1 MMYDRALYE
10 TEDGMKGIRL
20 AVILGLII
28 GLMAAGSAQDGS
40 EIDPETMKLV
50 EKYREQNASMPKEVS
65 ALLPGYL
72 TATDSTWMVE
82 ETSKILL
89 QGTLQAD
96 NENAT
101 IDGKNV
107 NGVNYKIIVNVFN
120 MKSSAGKMTANSTLN
135 GLRKRGRE
143 EWAGQHKAE
152 NNGPDTSYAP
162 DKIAVQKGYILI
174 QKKFSAAHDDGE
186 GTVPAETTYC
196 GYLYMEVDNGLLTAE
211 IGELKDKTAVEKI
224 LKHTAAAATKIRWES
239 YFK

>member
-1 MMYDRALYE
+1 MYDRALYK
-10 TEDGMKGIRL
+10 TEDSMKCIRI
-20 AVILGLII
+20 AFMLGLFAV
-28 GLMAAGSAQDGS
+28 LVNAVSAQDGN

-50 EKYREQNASMPKEVS
+50 EKYRDQNANMPKEVS

-96 NENAT
+96 NENAI
-101 IDGKNV
+101 IDGKSID
-107 NGVNYKIIVNVFN
+107 GVKYKIIVNVFN

-152 NNGPDTSYAP
+152 KDGHETSYAP

-174 QKKFSAAHDDGE
+174 QKKFSAAHDEGE

-211 IGELKDKTAVEKI
+211 IGELKDRSAVEKI

>member
-1 MMYDRALYE
+1 M
-10 TEDGMKGIRL
+10 L
-20 AVILGLII
+20 AMTAGLIS
-28 GLMAAGSAQDGS
+28 AVSAQDGN
-40 EIDPETMKLV
+40 EIDPESMKLI
-50 EKYREQNASMPKEVS
+50 EKYREQNKNMPKEVA

-96 NENAT
+96 NEDAT
-101 IDGKNV
+101 VDGKSV
-107 NGVNYKIIVNVFN
+107 TGVKYKITVNVFN
-120 MKSSAGKMTANSTLN
+120 MKSSAGKMTANSSLN

-152 NNGPDTSYAP
+152 KDGHVTSYAP
-162 DKIAVQKGYILI
+162 EKIAVKKGYILI

-211 IGELKDKTAVEKI
+211 ISELKEKSAIEKI
-224 LKHTAAAATKIRWES
+224 LKHTAASAAKIMWDS